1 MTVELRRA
9 REQLLRRCGRRIR
22 LGMVGGG
29 SDSVI
34 GETHRVALRAD
45 GLCELVAG
53 AMSIVPEIAR
63 ESARMNLISED
74 RIYTDFRVMA
84 GAEGR
89 RDDRID
95 AVVIATPPQTHFEI
109 AQAFLG
115 QGIDVICEKPMTAT
129 AEEAAKLVSLVEA
142 SGRIL
147 VLTHCYTGYPMVRQA
162 RSTIRAGSIGR
173 VTLIEAE
180 FCAGDPGVAREPS
193 DRAKRHWRFRPES
206 MGKAAILGEVG
217 SHAHN
222 IASYV
227 TGANLVSVSARLD
240 TVAAN
245 RDVYDNAYLTTGWD
259 NGAVGRIWSSYVA
272 IGNEHGLS
280 FRIFGEDGA
289 LAWRQE
295 EPEVLWL
302 QRLGKPT
309 CRLTRGLDELSRAS
323 LAATRFRPGH
333 PEGYALAFANL
344 YKDYAYARLSELLG
358 EDRAPYLEHLPD
370 AHAGLAVMQVI
381 KAAERSHSLQGAI
394 ELVTQREIGARD
406 NSSSRDLDE
415 DPLAVHDSHGT

>member
-1 MTVELRRA
+1 VTIGPPQA
-9 REQLLRRCGRRIR
+9 REQLLRRCGRRVR

-29 SDSVI
+29 ADSVI
-34 GETHRVALRAD
+34 GETHRVALRVD

-53 AMSIVPEIAR
+53 AMSIVPEIAL
-63 ESARMNLISED
+63 ETARMNLIPED
-74 RIYTDFRVMA
+74 RVYTDFRVMA
-84 GAEGR
+84 EAEAR

-95 AVVIATPPQTHFEI
+95 AVVIATPPQVHLEI
-109 AQAFLG
+109 AQAFLE

-129 AEEAAKLVSLVEA
+129 AAQAAKLVSLVEA
-142 SGRIL
+142 SARIL

-162 RSTIRAGSIGR
+162 RDMVRAGTIGQM
-173 VTLIEAE
+173 TLIEAE
-180 FCAGDPGVAREPS
+180 FCAGDPGVAREPA
-193 DRAKRHWRFRPES
+193 DKAKRHWRFHPES

-227 TGANLVSVSARLD
+227 TGGNIVSVSARLD
-240 TVAAN
+240 TFAAN

-289 LAWRQE
+289 LVWRQE

-302 QRLGKPT
+302 QRLGQPT
-309 CRLTRGLDELSRAS
+309 CRLSRGLDELSRPS
-323 LAATRFRPGH
+323 LEATRFRPGH

-344 YKDYAYARLSELLG
+344 YRDYAYARLSELIG
-358 EDRAPYLEHLPD
+358 EDRSPHLEHLPD
-370 AHAGLAVMQVI
+370 VRAGLAVMQLI
-381 KAAERSHSLQGAI
+381 EAAERSHNRQGAV
-394 ELVTQREIGARD
+394 EFVGRE
-406 NSSSRDLDE
+406 
-415 DPLAVHDSHGT
+415 

>member
-1 MTVELRRA
+1 MTIGPPQA
-9 REQLLRRCGRRIR
+9 REQLLRRCGRRVR

-29 SDSVI
+29 ADSVI

-53 AMSIVPEIAR
+53 ALSIVPEIAF
-63 ESARMNLISED
+63 ETARMNLIPED
-74 RIYTDFRVMA
+74 RIFTDFRAMA
-84 GAEGR
+84 EGEGR

-109 AQAFLG
+109 ARAFLR

-129 AEEAAKLVSLVEA
+129 AAEAAKLVSLVEA

-162 RSTIRAGSIGR
+162 REMVRAGSIGR

-180 FCAGDPGVAREPS
+180 FCAGDPGVAREPA

-227 TGANLVSVSARLD
+227 TEAEIVSVSARLD
-240 TVAAN
+240 TFAAG
-245 RDVYDNAYLTTGWD
+245 RDVYDNAYLTTSWD

-289 LAWRQE
+289 LVWRQE
-295 EPEVLWL
+295 EPELLWR
-302 QRLGKPT
+302 QRLGRPAS
-309 CRLTRGLDELSRAS
+309 RLSRGLDELSRPS
-323 LAATRFRPGH
+323 LEATRFRPGH

-344 YKDYAYARLSELLG
+344 YKDYAHARLSELIG
-358 EDRAPYLEHLPD
+358 EDRSPYLEYLPD
-370 AHAGLAVMQVI
+370 VRAGLAVMQVI
-381 KAAERSHSLQGAI
+381 EAAERSHNQRGAV
-394 ELVTQREIGARD
+394 ELVIRPGA
-406 NSSSRDLDE
+406 
-415 DPLAVHDSHGT
+415 

>member
-1 MTVELRRA
+1 MTAGLMRD

-29 SDSVI
+29 ADSVI

-53 AMSIVPEIAR
+53 AMSIVPEIAL
-63 ESARMNLISED
+63 ETARMNLIPED
-74 RIYTDFRVMA
+74 RIYSDFRVMA
-84 GAEGR
+84 EAEGR

-95 AVVIATPPQTHFEI
+95 AVVIATPPQAHFDV
-109 AQAFLG
+109 ACTFLK

-129 AEEAAKLVSLVEA
+129 TEEAAKLVTMVEQ
-142 SGRIL
+142 SGRVL

-162 RSTIRAGSIGR
+162 RSMVRAGSIGR
-173 VTLIEAE
+173 VTLIEVE
-180 FCAGDPGVAREPS
+180 FCAGDPGVAREPADKAS
-193 DRAKRHWRFRPES
+193 RHWRFRPES

-227 TGANLVSVSARLD
+227 TSHSITSVSARLD
-240 TVAAN
+240 TFAVN
-245 RDVYDNAYLTTGWD
+245 RDVYDNAYLTTSWD

-302 QRLGKPT
+302 QRLGKPAS
-309 CRLTRGLDELSRAS
+309 RLSRGLDELSQAS
-323 LAATRFRPGH
+323 IDATRFRPGH

-344 YKDYAYARLSELLG
+344 YKDYAYARLSELIG

-370 AHAGLAVMQVI
+370 VHAGLAVLKVI
-381 KAAERSHSLQGAI
+381 GAAERSHNLQGAI
-394 ELVTQREIGARD
+394 QFISPGVA
-406 NSSSRDLDE
+406 
-415 DPLAVHDSHGT
+415 